1 MGGGT
6 IHLETGIRRVR
17 SESREEV
24 ACGACLPSEA
34 GSDALGERIQG
45 GEVMFRDVLQGVT

>member
-45 GEVMFRDVLQGVT
+45 GEVMFKIGRAHV